1 MMGTDRQFKVF
12 RLTELTPHPRNK
24 MIYGEKED
32 DGTFAELVNLIKEH
46 GLRTKIVVNE
56 NGVII
61 SGHRRY
67 NALKELGYK
76 ETECEVRH
84 YENEMEELRDL
95 VICNS
100 GRRQKTRVQQLRE
113 GEAIY
118 EVEEWKANQ
127 RRISTQNNN
136 RAVMEQS
143 SMSDND
149 EKGTTRDIV
158 AKIISWGSGT
168 KSSGKDYSLG
178 RSALKE
184 SDRLREEGNTDLADI
199 IITQINK
206 RGAHAAYDLAFK
218 VDIGN
223 LNDATKAGLRSGQIS
238 GRSNSLP
245 LKPEF
250 AKSPK
255 EKGGTEKEET
265 EKPTNITARE
275 ESEKQNKV
283 VVGNEYTGTTT
294 ESLEEETVREYIA
307 QSRGEIKIVIP
318 EKERGYVSK
327 TYEAA
332 MTEFRRKTA
341 QCMTHQRE
349 IQKMDAEE
357 KIRLNRIMTK
367 FIEDFQKDK
376 EFITGGK

>member
-1 MMGTDRQFKVF
+1 MMGVDKQF
-12 RLTELTPHPRNK
+12 RILQLTELKPHPRNTA
-24 MIYGEKED
+24 IYGEKED
-32 DGTFAELVNLIKEH
+32 DETFSELVSLIKEH
-46 GLRTKIVVNE
+46 GLRTKIIVNE
-56 NGVII
+56 DGLII
-61 SGHRRY
+61 SGHRRFK
-67 NALKELGYK
+67 ALQELGYT
-76 ETECEVRH
+76 EIECEVRH
-84 YENEMEELRDL
+84 YDDEMEELRDL

-118 EVEEWKANQ
+118 EVESWKANQ
-127 RRISTQNNN
+127 RMKSGENQYSPK
-136 RAVMEQS
+136 EQGS
-143 SMSDND
+143 IPLITD

-158 AKIISWGSGT
+158 AKIISWGTGT
-168 KSSGKDYSLG
+168 KGSGKDYSLG

-184 SDRLREEGNTDLADI
+184 SDRLRKEGNIDLADI

-206 RGAHAAYDLAFK
+206 RGAHAAYNLAFK
-218 VDIGN
+218 VDTEK
-223 LNDATKAGLRSGQIS
+223 LNDVTMAGLRSGQIS

-245 LKPEF
+245 LRQEF
-250 AKSPK
+250 IK
-255 EKGGTEKEET
+255 EVKKEEKI
-265 EKPTNITARE
+265 EKAIETPIERIGSTITME
-275 ESEKQNKV
+275 D
-283 VVGNEYTGTTT
+283 
-294 ESLEEETVREYIA
+294 LEETVREYNA

-318 EKERGYVSK
+318 EKERGYISK

-367 FIEDFQKDK
+367 FIEDFEKDK
-376 EFITGGK
+376 NYITGGM

>member
-1 MMGTDRQFKVF
+1 MDANKQFKIF
-12 RLTELTPHPRNK
+12 QLAELKPHPRNTA
-24 MIYGEKED
+24 IYGGKEGD
-32 DGTFAELVNLIKEH
+32 ETFSELVQLIKEH
-46 GLRTKIVVNE
+46 GLRTKMIVNE
-56 NGVII
+56 DGLII

-67 NALKELGYK
+67 NALKELGYT
-76 ETECEVRH
+76 EIECEVRH
-84 YENEMEELRDL
+84 YDNEMEELRDL

-118 EVEEWKANQ
+118 EVEEWKAKQRQEIGKNQ
-127 RRISTQNNN
+127 YSLKD
-136 RAVMEQS
+136 QS
-143 SMSDND
+143 SGSLCNNE
-149 EKGTTRDIV
+149 EKGETRDIV
-158 AKIISWGSGT
+158 AKIISWGSGS

-184 SDRLREEGNTDLADI
+184 SDRLRKEGNTDLADI

-218 VDIGN
+218 VDIEQ
-223 LNDATKAGLRSGQIS
+223 LNDITMAGLRTGQIS

-245 LKPEF
+245 LKSECV
-250 AKSPK
+250 KNSK
-255 EKGGTEKEET
+255 ERGRTEKEET
-265 EKPTNITARE
+265 VKPIKAVAGNKRTETTMESIAE
-275 ESEKQNKV
+275 EV
-283 VVGNEYTGTTT
+283 
-294 ESLEEETVREYIA
+294 VREYIA

-318 EKERGYVSK
+318 EKEKGYVSK

-349 IQKMDAEE
+349 ISKMDEEE
-357 KIRLNRIMTK
+357 KVRLDRIMAK
-367 FIEDFQKDK
+367 FIEDFQKDRK
-376 EFITGGK
+376 YITGGM